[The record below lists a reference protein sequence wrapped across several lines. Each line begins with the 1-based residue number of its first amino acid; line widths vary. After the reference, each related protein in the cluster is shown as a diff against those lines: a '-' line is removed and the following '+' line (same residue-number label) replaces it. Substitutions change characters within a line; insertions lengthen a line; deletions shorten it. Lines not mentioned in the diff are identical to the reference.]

1 MTNPTS
7 MASGGPTYT
16 STSGANETNPSVNVA
31 SASTLAQTPLGF
43 NERINMMTYL
53 QTQLGMTEEQAAK
66 FVDDFMQPDEVRQFL
81 SIVSGQQPLTREQ
94 MQTQWGLS
102 DEELDFVLQGE
113 ESLSM
118 TPASADRSNH
128 FGGVFVTSHPFG
140 NVFVEFMAL
149 MYSLGTD
156 VKQMISKVI
165 QQKKDMAIDAADEQF
180 KGAVATFAASMLSGT
195 LAVGMAGL
203 NLLKTKNKEPVDNN
217 KANDGATKGNSES
230 SKPGGANNANGQAET
245 RANRNARLNDALNN
259 TWTSPNAIGL
269 LTQPIEAGGR
279 FIDAF
284 YQRESTFKQAE
295 VQEAEAIFQQLISHH
310 QQTHEA
316 SQAAAQGAG

>member
-1 MTNPTS
+1 MSHPTAIPAGATAATGAPATTQTNPNADIS
-7 MASGGPTYT
+7 
-16 STSGANETNPSVNVA
+16 SV
-31 SASTLAQTPLGF
+31 AQTPLTF
-43 NERINMMTYL
+43 EERSNMMTYL
-53 QTQLGMTEEQAAK
+53 QTQRGMTEEQAAK
-66 FVDDFMQPDEVRQFL
+66 FVDGFMQPDEVRQFL
-81 SIVSGQQPLTREQ
+81 GIISGQQPLTREQ

-102 DEELDFVLQGE
+102 ESEMDFVLQGE

-118 TPASADRSNH
+118 SPASADRSNH

-165 QQKKDMAIDAADEQF
+165 QQKKDMAIDAANEQF
-180 KGAVATFAASMLSGT
+180 KGAIATFSASMVAGAIS
-195 LAVGMAGL
+195 VGMASA
-203 NLLKTKNKEPVDNN
+203 NLFRTKSKPAAGAETSPD
-217 KANDGATKGNSES
+217 AATKGLTEPT
-230 SKPGGANNANGQAET
+230 KPGGADNSN
-245 RANRNARLNDALNN
+245 RAADAAARERRNSLLNESLNN

-269 LTQPIEAGGR
+269 LTQPIEAAGR
-279 FIDAF
+279 FTDSYF
-284 YQRESTFKQAE
+284 QRESAIKQSE
-295 VQEAEAIFQQLISHH
+295 VQEAEAIFQQLMSHY